1 MATGLGFLLGAYA
14 LTYSLTL
21 FTAATVAGFYA
32 VFGAVYLGIAVLC
45 TWGGV
50 RALTSRGGLMLTI
63 GSALIACLGAL
74 GLVLALFSGVFSLWT
89 ALLVLVGVTIVVL
102 LGRPSSRA
110 FLARHSTH

>member
-21 FTAATVAGFYA
+21 FTAATVAGSYA

-45 TWGGV
+45 AWGGV
-50 RALTSRGGLMLTI
+50 RVLTSRGSLMLKL
-63 GSALIACLGAL
+63 GGALIAVLGAL
-74 GLVLALFSGVFSLWT
+74 GLALALVDGVFSLWT

-110 FLARHSTH
+110 FLARRSTH